1 LPTEAEAVK
10 GILGVTSEGRNG
22 PAFIR
27 FSEQTIA
34 RTEPWEFD
42 GNLVV
47 DYDAAG
53 EVVGIELVVLGAD
66 TMNGLLELAR
76 VHDLD
81 LSALVA
87 HSFQTSP
94 AA

>member
-1 LPTEAEAVK
+1 MK
-10 GILGVTSEGRNG
+10 GIVGVTSEGRNG

-27 FSEQTIA
+27 FSEKPIA
-34 RTEPWEFD
+34 RTEPWELD

-47 DYDAAG
+47 DYDATG
-53 EVVGIELVVLGAD
+53 DVVGIELVALGAD

-76 VHDLD
+76 SHGLD
-81 LSALVA
+81 LSALVG
-87 HSFQTSP
+87 HSFHGSP